1 MHSDV
6 DWGVKLGKFKCNTA
20 FCKLDNIITQFRAG
34 ERPTIWFAQAL
45 CEWNIFFC
53 NFWIW
58 TIMTLYICV
67 IFLRQKLE
75 EIINQMSSWM
85 KTVVKS
91 SMRFSFDLILREIDL
106 QRYFIH
112 FQIQWNPKRKLPFS
126 RRLRATAFSDDQNTN
141 LHFSNECVGITLLPK
156 DISGLYCLV
165 ISI

>member
-1 MHSDV
+1 MILSLIH
-6 DWGVKLGKFKCNTA
+6 F
-20 FCKLDNIITQFRAG
+20 FCKRDNIITQFRAG
-34 ERPTIWFAQAL
+34 KDQQYGLLKRCVNET
-45 CEWNIFFC
+45 FFC

-91 SMRFSFDLILREIDL
+91 SMRFSCDLILREIDL

-112 FQIQWNPKRKLPFS
+112 FQLQWNQKRKLPFS

-156 DISGLYCLV
+156 KISGLYCLV

>member
-1 MHSDV
+1 MVCSSVVWMKH
-6 DWGVKLGKFKCNTA
+6 
-20 FCKLDNIITQFRAG
+20 
-34 ERPTIWFAQAL
+34 
-45 CEWNIFFC
+45 FFC

-112 FQIQWNPKRKLPFS
+112 FQLQWNQKRKLPFS

-156 DISGLYCLV
+156 IISSLYWHI
-165 ISI
+165 ISIEDA

>member
-1 MHSDV
+1 MPIPKV
-6 DWGVKLGKFKCNTA
+6 EVQLGKLSCNST

-45 CEWNIFFC
+45 CEWNIFC

-91 SMRFSFDLILREIDL
+91 SMRFSCDLILREIDL

-112 FQIQWNPKRKLPFS
+112 FQLQWNQKRKLPFS
-126 RRLRATAFSDDQNTN
+126 RRLKATAFSDDQNTN
-141 LHFSNECVGITLLPK
+141 LHFSNECVGIKLLPK
-156 DISGLYCLV
+156 VISGLYCLV